1 MIIKSKTVKKQQ
13 TYVNYKI
20 KIYSVEHITK
30 KTTSKKITSSFDIKN
45 YQNLSMESIITRKKY
60 SVGKATKQ
68 GLKLHNEDI
77 QYITKKK
84 KPTTNKKSHH
94 NLGQPINIYSE
105 TESRK
110 KNG

>member
-20 KIYSVEHITK
+20 KIYSVEYITK

-45 YQNLSMESIITRKKY
+45 YQNLGMESIITRKKY

-84 KPTTNKKSHH
+84 PTTNKKSHH